1 MAIMNKVE
9 INCTSTMG
17 GDKMIIEQGARSS
30 ELSIS
35 VLEDRLFKDPTTIT
49 IGKYEAEE
57 IINALKV
64 KFDL

>member
-9 INCTSTMG
+9 INCTSTMV
-17 GDKMIIEQGARSS
+17 DKMIIEQGAKSS

-35 VLEDRLFKDPTTIT
+35 VLEDRLFKDPATIT
-49 IGKYEAEE
+49 IGKYEADE

>member
-1 MAIMNKVE
+1 MNKVE

-17 GDKMIIEQGARSS
+17 DKMIIEQGAKDS
-30 ELSIS
+30 ELFLSI
-35 VLEDRLFKDPTTIT
+35 LEEGLFKDPATIT
-49 IGKYEAEE
+49 ISKYEAEE